1 MFKAGQAAMVAAK
14 QFAAMK
20 LAPLGQYL
28 RCVAGGTAV
37 TFAVSAP
44 AVLGGAG
51 VATDFAIFSM
61 KRNTLQAAA
70 DAAALAATRELSVIG
85 SGTSASAMAASAA
98 ASTGSPDGGPID
110 SIARSYV
117 QTALADEEGV
127 ISTSVEIDDASGAVK
142 VSVQDNWRPFFAHFL
157 GADITPIKVSARAEL
172 VGESKVCV
180 IALTTSGI
188 GAVSLTK
195 NAHLEAKGCS
205 VYSNST
211 NSTGFYLG
219 SGSSIVADVVCSA
232 GGVYNKGAMSGTEVL
247 TDCPAIADPLAS
259 RAKPSVG
266 ACDYQNTVISGTA
279 ATLSPGVYCGGIWVT
294 KGGSV
299 TFKEGNYVIK
309 DGPFV
314 VTDTSKVTGRNV
326 AFYLT
331 GLLSLIQFFD
341 QATIDLSGAEDG
353 PMAGLLFF
361 EDPSVGI
368 LRIHNI
374 RATNAYNLT
383 GTIYLPKGNL
393 LVDPTANVAEKSA
406 YTAIIAKRLVV
417 ENGPSLVLNTNYGAT
432 KVPVPDGIRS
442 AADVVLAR

>member
-1 MFKAGQAAMVAAK
+1 
-14 QFAAMK
+14 
-20 LAPLGQYL
+20 
-28 RCVAGGTAV
+28 
-37 TFAVSAP
+37 
-44 AVLGGAG
+44 
-51 VATDFAIFSM
+51 
-61 KRNTLQAAA
+61 
-70 DAAALAATRELSVIG
+70 
-85 SGTSASAMAASAA
+85 
-98 ASTGSPDGGPID
+98 
-110 SIARSYV
+110 
-117 QTALADEEGV
+117 
-127 ISTSVEIDDASGAVK
+127 
-142 VSVQDNWRPFFAHFL
+142 
-157 GADITPIKVSARAEL
+157 
-172 VGESKVCV
+172 V

-374 RATNAYNLT
+374 RGNECLQLD
-383 GTIYLPKGNL
+383 GHDLPAKGQ
-393 LVDPTANVAEKSA
+393 PA
-406 YTAIIAKRLVV
+406 
-417 ENGPSLVLNTNYGAT
+417 G
-432 KVPVPDGIRS
+432 
-442 AADVVLAR
+442 